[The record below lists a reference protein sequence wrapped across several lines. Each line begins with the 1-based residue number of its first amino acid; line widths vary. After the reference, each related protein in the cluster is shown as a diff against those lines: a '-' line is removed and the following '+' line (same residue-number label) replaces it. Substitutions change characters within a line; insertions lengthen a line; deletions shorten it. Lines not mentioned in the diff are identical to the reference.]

1 MGVIA
6 NINGFSYQQT
16 IGTFQVQA
24 GRAADL
30 RFVESVARTIA
41 EQLSIS
47 SKTVSNHLTL
57 LKSKLQ
63 VSSHAELVH
72 LRVRVIALENLVVAL
87 LAEGSER
94 QREVAREMAEYIS
107 PRPGF
112 TQHPL
117 TLHAAQQMVH
127 SVERAERF
135 QRREDPAG

>member
-1 MGVIA
+1 MLNKNPAPNTVPP
-6 NINGFSYQQT
+6 
-16 IGTFQVQA
+16 
-24 GRAADL
+24 
-30 RFVESVARTIA
+30 
-41 EQLSIS
+41 LSTWDDQSI
-47 SKTVSNHLTL
+47 VSPLDNEAFTTPPALT
-57 LKSKLQ
+57 
-63 VSSHAELVH
+63 HAELVH

-117 TLHAAQQMVH
+117 TLHAAQHMVH

>member
-1 MGVIA
+1 MLNKNPAPNTVPP
-6 NINGFSYQQT
+6 
-16 IGTFQVQA
+16 
-24 GRAADL
+24 
-30 RFVESVARTIA
+30 
-41 EQLSIS
+41 LSTWDDQGI
-47 SKTVSNHLTL
+47 VSTLDNEAFTTPPALT
-57 LKSKLQ
+57 
-63 VSSHAELVH
+63 HAELVH
-72 LRVRVIALENLVVAL
+72 LRVRVIPLENLVVAL

-112 TQHPL
+112 TQHTL

>member
-1 MGVIA
+1 MLNKNTAPNTVPPLSTWDDQGIVSA
-6 NINGFSYQQT
+6 LDSEAFST
-16 IGTFQVQA
+16 PPA
-24 GRAADL
+24 
-30 RFVESVARTIA
+30 
-41 EQLSIS
+41 
-47 SKTVSNHLTL
+47 LT
-57 LKSKLQ
+57 
-63 VSSHAELVH
+63 HAELVD